1 MLMTE
6 APAAHVAA
14 PPEAQIAQILPSQL
28 ASRLT
33 HLFAIQLAD
42 HLSDGPKTAEDLA
55 LVTDTHAPTLYRIL
69 RTMASLG
76 FVTESADH
84 RFALQPLG
92 AALKSGTPS
101 HAAALAIGGE
111 LLTRSSFRMTR
122 VVPTGLARERR
133 RSHAAVNASRRQF

>member
-1 MLMTE
+1 MTE
-6 APAAHVAA
+6 APAAHIAA
-14 PPEAQIAQILPSQL
+14 PPEAQIAEILLSQL

-33 HLFAIQLAD
+33 HLFATLQLAD

-84 RFALQPLG
+84 RYDPGALPARDAVRWPPVARG
-92 AALKSGTPS
+92 DGVARGRCATPWQ
-101 HAAALAIGGE
+101 
-111 LLTRSSFRMTR
+111 
-122 VVPTGLARERR
+122 VARTW
-133 RSHAAVNASRRQF
+133 